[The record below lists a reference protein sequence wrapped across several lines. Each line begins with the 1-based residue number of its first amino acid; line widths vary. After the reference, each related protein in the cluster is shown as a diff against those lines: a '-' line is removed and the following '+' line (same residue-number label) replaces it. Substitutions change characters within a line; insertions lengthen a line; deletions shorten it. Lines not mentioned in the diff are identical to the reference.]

1 MRRAST
7 ELWTEAA
14 MAIFHK
20 PARSFLT
27 ALGTVLAIAGIVAV
41 TGLQA
46 TGRSQV
52 TDSFLSIEATTVAL
66 VPAGDGRGPI
76 DARARRKVERLDG
89 VEAVS
94 VYAIHQDDVT
104 VDAGAPGVN
113 ADAGVE
119 IMDAQSFAALQP
131 TMSWGRDLTTLRRD
145 GQYPPCAVGREVAQV
160 LGLTYLDSSRVLSVE
175 GARCV
180 LAGVVRSVERRPELV
195 GSVVMLDSTSVPG
208 PWSTEM
214 LVTVRP
220 GAASEVAGALPLVV
234 APAAP
239 DSVIAQASPE
249 IGAVRDTVLADFGS
263 VMWVT
268 VAVALIVG
276 VLGILTAT
284 LLSVSQRRSEFG
296 LRRALGARRRDVAF
310 QVLAES
316 VVIGLLGSVS
326 GVVLGQLAVLIAS
339 TIRGWVP
346 VMSPWALVLG
356 PLAGLVIGSAAGLPP
371 AMRAAALEPSTA
383 LRDSAG

>member
-1 MRRAST
+1 
-7 ELWTEAA
+7 

-131 TMSWGRDLTTLRRD
+131 TM
-145 GQYPPCAVGREVAQV
+145 
-160 LGLTYLDSSRVLSVE
+160 
-175 GARCV
+175 
-180 LAGVVRSVERRPELV
+180 
-195 GSVVMLDSTSVPG
+195 
-208 PWSTEM
+208 
-214 LVTVRP
+214 
-220 GAASEVAGALPLVV
+220 
-234 APAAP
+234 
-239 DSVIAQASPE
+239 
-249 IGAVRDTVLADFGS
+249 
-263 VMWVT
+263 
-268 VAVALIVG
+268 
-276 VLGILTAT
+276 
-284 LLSVSQRRSEFG
+284 
-296 LRRALGARRRDVAF
+296 
-310 QVLAES
+310 
-316 VVIGLLGSVS
+316 
-326 GVVLGQLAVLIAS
+326 
-339 TIRGWVP
+339 
-346 VMSPWALVLG
+346 
-356 PLAGLVIGSAAGLPP
+356 
-371 AMRAAALEPSTA
+371 
-383 LRDSAG
+383 